1 MRRVA
6 AAALALIAGV
16 CLGGTVPASAA
27 PATGTCPGP
36 FLLLDRAQQI
46 ALATQLRPAFTPE
59 QVVAAV
65 DQGLARFD
73 KNGDGQL
80 CVQVKQRP
88 VEAPKVNLI
97 DNNVQG
103 QGQ

>member
-6 AAALALIAGV
+6 AAALVLAAAA
-16 CLGGTVPASAA
+16 CLGGTAPASAA

-46 ALATQLRPAFTPE
+46 ALATRLRPAYTPE
-59 QVVAAV
+59 EVVAAV
-65 DQGLARFD
+65 DEGLARFD

-88 VEAPKVNLI
+88 VEAPNVNLI
-97 DNNVQG
+97 DNKVQG
-103 QGQ
+103 Q